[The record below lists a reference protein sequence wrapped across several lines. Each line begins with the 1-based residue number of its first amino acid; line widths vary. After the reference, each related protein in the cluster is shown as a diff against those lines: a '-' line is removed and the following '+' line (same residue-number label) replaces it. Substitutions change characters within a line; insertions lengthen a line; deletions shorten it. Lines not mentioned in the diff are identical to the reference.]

1 MRIKIENH
9 TTAAEYFEDF
19 ILSKKAHGLAE
30 KTLYSYQSHFHAA
43 GLIIDWNKPIG
54 DIRQRDIDQLV
65 CHLRDKGLKS
75 HTIATYI
82 VTIKTF
88 FSWARKEGLSTLNV
102 PLYKVEESIKETY
115 TDDELRL
122 LLKKPNLRKC
132 AFSEYRNWVIINMLL
147 NSGCRAATLRNI
159 KISDV
164 DLEGGICYF
173 RHTKNKKAQVSPLCS
188 EMKQI
193 LQEYLRVRK
202 GTEDDYLFPNEF
214 NGQMNKSCLES
225 AIHRYNLSRGVK
237 KTSIH
242 LFRHTF
248 ARKYLLDCG
257 GNAFTLQKLLG
268 HSTLEMTRKYCE
280 LFNADILREFDTHS
294 PLSFMVK
301 STKKEKI
308 KK

>member
-9 TTAAEYFEDF
+9 TSAAECFEDF
-19 ILSKKAHGLAE
+19 MISKKAQGLSE
-30 KTLYSYQSHFHAA
+30 KTLDSYKNHFHAA
-43 GLIIDWNKPIG
+43 GLFIDWNNSIR
-54 DIRQRDIDQLV
+54 DIRQKDIDQLI
-65 CHLRDKGLKS
+65 CQLRDKGLKS

-102 PLYKVEESIKETY
+102 PLYKVEDSVKETY

-159 KISDV
+159 KISDI

-188 EMKQI
+188 EMKHI
-193 LQEYLRVRK
+193 LQEYIRVRK
-202 GTEDDYLFPNEF
+202 GTENDYLFPNEF
-214 NGQMNKSCLES
+214 NGQMSENCLVS
-225 AIHRYNLSRGVK
+225 AIQRYNRSRGVK

-257 GNAFTLQKLLG
+257 GNAFTLQKILG

-280 LFNADILREFDTHS
+280 LFNADIIRDYDNHS
-294 PLSFMVK
+294 PLSQLQSNHKM
-301 STKKEKI
+301 KI
-308 KK
+308 HK

>member
-9 TTAAEYFEDF
+9 TSAAECFEDF
-19 ILSKKAHGLAE
+19 MLSKKAQGLSE
-30 KTLYSYQSHFHAA
+30 KTLDSYKNHFHAA
-43 GLIIDWNKPIG
+43 GLFIDWSNSIR
-54 DIRQRDIDQLV
+54 DIRQKDIDQLI
-65 CHLRDKGLKS
+65 CQLRDKGLKS

-102 PLYKVEESIKETY
+102 PLYKVEDSIKETY

-159 KISDV
+159 KISDI

-188 EMKQI
+188 EMKHI
-193 LQEYLRVRK
+193 LQEYMRVRK
-202 GTEDDYLFPNEF
+202 GTENDYLFPNEF
-214 NGQMNKSCLES
+214 NGQMSENCLVS
-225 AIHRYNLSRGVK
+225 AIQRYNRSRGVA

-280 LFNADILREFDTHS
+280 LFNADLINDYDIHS
-294 PLSFMVK
+294 PLSQLK
-301 STKKEKI
+301 SKSEKI
-308 KK
+308 IIR

>member
-9 TTAAEYFEDF
+9 RTAAECFEDF
-19 ILSKKAHGLAE
+19 ILAKKGRGVAD
-30 KTLYSYQSHFHAA
+30 KTIDSYRNHFHAA
-43 GLIIDWNKPIG
+43 GKFIDWSAPIG
-54 DIRQRDIDQLV
+54 DIKQKDINLLIAS
-65 CHLRDKGLKS
+65 LRDKGLKP

-82 VTIKTF
+82 ITIKTF
-88 FSWARKEGLSTLNV
+88 FSWARDEGLSTLNV
-102 PLYKVEESIKETY
+102 PLYKYEESVKETY
-115 TDDELRL
+115 TDEELRM

-132 AFSEYRNWVIINMLL
+132 AFSEYRNWVIINLLL

-159 KISDV
+159 RVSDV
-164 DLEGGICYF
+164 DLEGGLCYF

-188 EMKQI
+188 EMKHI
-193 LQEYLRVRK
+193 LSEYLCVRK
-202 GTEDDYLFPNEF
+202 GAEDDFLFPNEF
-214 NGQMNKSCLES
+214 NGQMSENCLVS
-225 AIHRYNLSRGVK
+225 AIQRYNRARGVE

-280 LFNADILREFDTHS
+280 LFNADIVRDYDSHS
-294 PLSFMVK
+294 PLAQMQRGN
-301 STKKEKI
+301 ERIRI
-308 KK
+308 K